1 MNLKE
6 ENEELKEVLE
16 LARSHIVELCTV
28 MNIPLPDATI
38 RRIDAALSQQDANE
52 VASPA
57 QDEREAFEARMV
69 LEGGPA
75 SVDLWISGNPD
86 AGYSNERVNDYRF
99 GWVACLEWVKGQQRN
114 KINTGA

>member
-1 MNLKE
+1 MRTCQEILQE
-6 ENEELKEVLE
+6 VLDSIEGGGRTVTFTDDDIEELKEVL
-16 LARSHIVELCTV
+16 
-28 MNIPLPDATI
+28 
-38 RRIDAALSQQDANE
+38 SQQDGNE

-57 QDEREAFEARMV
+57 QDEREAFEARIV

-75 SVDLWISGNPD
+75 AVDLWISGNPD

-114 KINTGA
+114 KI